1 MPYNA
6 RGQSDTSDGLV
17 KELVAERFK
26 KEWAVFLEI
35 MHKYGKAYFG
45 EYNISHGIVK
55 ADLSQGQTILD

>member
-1 MPYNA
+1 M
-6 RGQSDTSDGLV
+6 SDGLV

-45 EYNISHGIVK
+45 EYNISRGIVK